1 MVVNINQTLYRMAA
15 TNYLTSTTNYW
26 TATAFA
32 TTPPVITHRFTE
44 KHTPGFK
51 LTNEERDIKMDQ
63 HKYGLCSTCDAGLDD
78 RADFVC
84 NIQMRDNLAA
94 EFFGLMCNACHDYYT
109 DGPSYAIED
118 N

>member
-1 MVVNINQTLYRMAA
+1 MVVNIDQTLYQMA

-26 TATAFA
+26 TATAVA

-51 LTNEERDIKMDQ
+51 LTNEDREIKIDQ
-63 HKYGLCSTCDAGLDD
+63 HKYGLCCTCDAGLDD

-109 DGPSYAIED
+109 GPSYAIED